1 MTRRAITRRPARRVP
16 IRWASGRPG
25 LAESRTAGRTS
36 KRHHRARARARAR
49 MAEARSVVITGASR
63 GLGFATAARL
73 YREGWR
79 VVAAMRTP
87 EQGMARLR
95 EATGAEA
102 DDERLIG
109 VQLDLMDHASVT
121 AAAKYI
127 GEAVGAPFAI
137 VHNAGISAAGMVE
150 ETDMALWQNLF
161 ATSVLGPV
169 ALTQALLPAMR
180 ATGQGRIV
188 LVSSAAGV
196 RGQPA
201 TAPYSAAKG
210 ALERWGESMAV
221 EIAPFGLSVTVLVA
235 GTYDTEIIT
244 DAGTTDNRDFA
255 GPYARLHNTMNSRGR
270 GAMKVM
276 ARRPERFTGGLL
288 KALDDTGSFQRR
300 GVGPDASM
308 LLASSRILPAAGMHH
323 MSRIMLGIPKQ
334 GSMRGGAWP
343 LTLNQRAMVLVA
355 RVLPQ
360 PVLQRL
366 ASLAARR
373 SKGTQGD

>member
-1 MTRRAITRRPARRVP
+1 MGEP
-16 IRWASGRPG
+16 
-25 LAESRTAGRTS
+25 
-36 KRHHRARARARAR
+36 
-49 MAEARSVVITGASR
+49 RSVVVTGASR
-63 GLGFATAARL
+63 GLGFASTVRL

-87 EQGMARLR
+87 DRGMPLLR
-95 EATGAEA
+95 EATGANA
-102 DDERLIG
+102 DDDRLIG
-109 VQLDLMDHASVT
+109 VQLDLLDSASISS
-121 AAAKYI
+121 AAKAI
-127 GEAVGAPFAI
+127 EEAAGTPFAI

-150 ETDMALWQNLF
+150 ETDMALWQRLF

-169 ALTQALLPAMR
+169 ALTQAVLPAMR
-180 ATGQGRIV
+180 AAGEGRIV

-221 EIAPFGLSVTVLVA
+221 EIAPFGLGVTILVA
-235 GTYDTEIIT
+235 GTYDTAIIT
-244 DAGTTDNRDFA
+244 DAGTTDDRDFG
-255 GPYARLHNTMNSRGR
+255 GPYARLHTTMNTRGR
-270 GAMKVM
+270 FAMRL
-276 ARRPERFTGGLL
+276 ARPPERFTDGVI
-288 KALDDTGSFQRR
+288 KALADQGSFRRR

-308 LLASSRILPAAGMHH
+308 LLAASRILPASGMHH
-323 MSRIMLGIPKQ
+323 MSRIVLGIPKQ

-343 LTLNQRAMVLVA
+343 LTFAQRGMVLVA

-366 ASLAARR
+366 ASLAAKR
-373 SKGTQGD
+373 KGNQGTEGD